1 MTDDISLDNPEAAG
15 AAAPPPDEPPPPTP
29 DELSAVARER
39 DEYRDLLLRK
49 TAEFDN
55 YRKRV
60 DRERQAAGQ
69 AAAAD
74 LIVDLLPL
82 LDDLE
87 RALSAEADSEAA
99 VAYRT
104 GVELIHKQ
112 LLDHLARRGVSPI
125 DTAGQQFDPH
135 LHEAVVHEESADH
148 EAGEIIGEL
157 RRGYVMGTRLL
168 RATMVRVAKA

>member
-1 MTDDISLDNPEAAG
+1 MTDDTNLDNPETVSET
-15 AAAPPPDEPPPPTP
+15 APPPDEPPPPTP
-29 DELSAVARER
+29 EELSAVVRER

-60 DRERQAAGQ
+60 DRERQAADQ

-74 LIVDLLPL
+74 LIVELLPL

-87 RALSAEADSEAA
+87 RALAAEADSDAA

-104 GVELIHKQ
+104 GVELIHKT
-112 LLDHLARRGVSPI
+112 LLDLLARRGVSPI
-125 DTAGQQFDPH
+125 DTTGQQFDPH
-135 LHEAVVHEESADH
+135 LHEAVLHEESADH
-148 EAGEIIGEL
+148 AAGEIVGEF

-168 RATMVRVAKA
+168 RASMVRVAKA

>member
-39 DEYRDLLLRK
+39 DEFRDLLLRK

>member
-29 DELSAVARER
+29 EELSAVTRER
-39 DEYRDLLLRK
+39 DEFRDLLLRK

-135 LHEAVVHEESADH
+135 LHEAVVHEESAGH